1 MSNARQ
7 PAPAAGHDDA
17 LASAS
22 APFAGLIALG
32 LSRGFV
38 TRGDVIDALPD
49 DDAHDAG
56 IDAAT
61 AVLAELGIAVS
72 DAAHAETDW
81 SLDRY
86 FRPPPLSRAA
96 AERNGAFAAFDLL
109 APRTNDP
116 VRLYLREMGT
126 VPLLTHDEEI
136 AYAQRI
142 ERGRAASVAVLC
154 GDPDALDALASIR
167 REIAEGRAAAS
178 AYLMFVDEGRHA
190 DAAAAVDPHADA
202 QHDDMRPGD
211 PHVCDAALARL
222 SSLDA
227 LARDMRA
234 ALASGGTASPAYRA
248 AVRDAA

>member
-1 MSNARQ
+1 MSNARE

-72 DAAHAETDW
+72 DDAHAETDW
-81 SLDRY
+81 SLDRH

-96 AERNGAFAAFDLL
+96 AESNSAFAAFDLL
-109 APRTNDP
+109 ATR
-116 VRLYLREMGT
+116 RLHRATGAGLLVYVLMIALIFLLPAI
-126 VPLLTHDEEI
+126 PLWQQFT
-136 AYAQRI
+136 AW
-142 ERGRAASVAVLC
+142 VA
-154 GDPDALDALASIR
+154 R
-167 REIAEGRAAAS
+167 
-178 AYLMFVDEGRHA
+178 
-190 DAAAAVDPHADA
+190 
-202 QHDDMRPGD
+202 
-211 PHVCDAALARL
+211 
-222 SSLDA
+222 
-227 LARDMRA
+227 
-234 ALASGGTASPAYRA
+234 
-248 AVRDAA
+248 